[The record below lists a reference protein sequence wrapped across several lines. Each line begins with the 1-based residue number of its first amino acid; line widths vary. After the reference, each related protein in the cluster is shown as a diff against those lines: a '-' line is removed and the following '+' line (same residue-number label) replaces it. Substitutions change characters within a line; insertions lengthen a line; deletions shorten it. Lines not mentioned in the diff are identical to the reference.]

1 MAGARELRAI
11 AIEGERWLRP
21 KHTRNCNP
29 PEAYIA
35 DLPPSNIES
44 IIVRRQKQFL
54 RDTNE
59 ETTRHS
65 LIPNCLNSV
74 DERGL
79 NAPVSNIIRYVD
91 FYILRASK

>member
-35 DLPPSNIES
+35 PNIES

-59 ETTRHS
+59 ETPAPS
-65 LIPNCLNSV
+65 PNFFLFKLCRRK
-74 DERGL
+74 RG
-79 NAPVSNIIRYVD
+79 
-91 FYILRASK
+91 